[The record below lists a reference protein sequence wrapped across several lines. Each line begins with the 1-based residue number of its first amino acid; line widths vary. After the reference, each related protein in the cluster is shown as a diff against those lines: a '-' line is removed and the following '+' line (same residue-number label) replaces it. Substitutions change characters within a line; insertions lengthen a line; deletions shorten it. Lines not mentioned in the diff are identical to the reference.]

1 MRWVTYFGLVL
12 RRLWARRW
20 MLLGS
25 FLGATL
31 VIALLAVLPLYEA
44 SVSAIDLLYTFRNSP
59 DTTVDLS
66 AALTMNEYSPDQADA
81 GRQAIADASVAVETW
96 YPTVEERTASREI
109 RLIPL
114 GYPDW
119 LARAQEWRESG
130 DPPEGDPDYP
140 QPPQE
145 ATQTRLFTT
154 PGIAD
159 ALELIAGEF
168 PAFEDPTRTA
178 APLLKVVLG
187 EELATLAQLE
197 VGDRV
202 VLRAFASQPEW
213 FEMVEVAGIARPID
227 PNAIVWDGVDPARL
241 TFLGPEAF
249 DVWTGAFAADPESD
263 PWLREER
270 GFRRLTATRTFTLHL
285 DREAVTLEGVDDL
298 QQGVLFF
305 TRAIARAEGIRTIS
319 QLPDLIEE
327 FGVRSVVFGAPI
339 LAMLALVV
347 AGALYFLI
355 YMAALALERESSE
368 IALLRMRG
376 ASTWQ
381 TIGIHT
387 TQSAVIALGAS
398 LVAPFVAR
406 GMVALSG
413 RIPPMSTLTGG
424 EALSVSQARS
434 VLPFVLGGGVLTFIA
449 MGLAIVPL
457 ARRGVLEL
465 RALASRPARQSVWQ
479 RYYLDLFL
487 VVLAVVVL
495 YELRQRGLVD
505 TSGQEDVGLDPF
517 SVAAPALFLF
527 SGALL
532 LLRVLPL
539 LLRSIGWVMTRFRGM
554 AAALPGWH
562 LGRNPIPYGR
572 LALLVWL
579 TTGFGAFAL
588 TYADTLDASYHD
600 RAAFQSGGDVRI
612 VAEGAGFLTVPD
624 GAVGTPV
631 YRTLVSARLSSRTG
645 QLLAVRPSDFS
656 QVVHW
661 RDDYGDTALLGPA
674 GLGGPADWGVE
685 LPAGT
690 TALEFAGVQ
699 EPPTWADVVA
709 GEEVEPVRLLA
720 RVVDEQGRFRIFVA
734 EAPFDDQAWSTMT
747 IGLGGGEAR
756 NGPFPDDGGALVL
769 QAIWVEREP
778 TGTGPASPQA
788 WVYLDDVQAVAPGGR
803 VSVLAGLVE
812 EFEGQAGLDV
822 EPVDGDA
829 VVNFF
834 FSDLPS
840 DRVAPSAAA
849 LEAHPLWRDGEVLRI
864 TVPERTRAE
873 AVPYFARS
881 PERLPFVIDSESAEV
896 TGLAVGDEA
905 LFGVDGEQVE
915 GRVVGMVELI
925 PTDTDRRLEGAML
938 APLDG
943 VVQWVSGAPAWS
955 ISGTLAKWTQPQ
967 ELWLRSDDPNGAA
980 RRLAAELGTEP
991 EALYTMAGVSS
1002 DFSSRPIQV
1011 GLVSILF
1018 IGTGAGVVLTLAG
1031 VTAYVLM
1038 AVRKRFREMGVLRAL
1053 GLRRRS
1059 VAATFAVEQMVVL
1072 GVGAFI
1078 GIGAGLALMRLML
1091 PFLQLGE
1098 GGADLLPPALMELDW
1113 VRLAVYLGIVAV
1125 VLVAAV
1131 LWSTRN
1137 VSARQLSEVL
1147 REVER

>member
-1 MRWVTYFGLVL
+1 MRWATYFGLVL
-12 RRLWARRW
+12 RRVWARRW

-44 SVSAIDLLYTFRNSP
+44 SVSAIDLLYTFRNAP
-59 DTTVDLS
+59 DSTVDLS
-66 AALTMNEYSPDQADA
+66 AALTMNEYSADQADA
-81 GRQAIADASVAVETW
+81 GRQAIADASVAVATW
-96 YPTVEERTASREI
+96 YPTVEERTASRELV
-109 RLIPL
+109 LIQL

-119 LARAQEWRESG
+119 LSRAEGWREAG
-130 DPPEGDPDYP
+130 ANPESAPYP
-140 QPPQE
+140 QPSQE
-145 ATQTRLFTT
+145 ATQSRFFTS
-154 PGIAD
+154 PDIA
-159 ALELIAGEF
+159 ARLELIDGEF
-168 PAFEDPTRTA
+168 PAFEDPARSSE
-178 APLLKVVLG
+178 PMLKVVLG

-202 VLRAFASQPEW
+202 VLRAFTSQPDW
-213 FEMVEVAGIARPID
+213 FEMVEVAGIARPAD
-227 PNAIVWDGVDPARL
+227 PDAIIWDGVDPNRL
-241 TFLGPEAF
+241 VFIGPEEF
-249 DVWTGAFAADPESD
+249 DVWLGTFSADAGAD

-270 GFRRLTATRTFTLHL
+270 GFRRLTASRTFTLHL
-285 DREAVTLEGVDDL
+285 DREAVTLEAVDDL

-319 QLPDLIEE
+319 QLPALIEE

-406 GMVALSG
+406 GMVALTG

-434 VLPFVLGGGVLTFIA
+434 VLPFVLGGGLLTFIA

-505 TSGQEDVGLDPF
+505 TSAEEDVGLDPF

-539 LLRSIGWVMTRFRGM
+539 LLRGIGWVMTRFRGM

-588 TYADTLDASYHD
+588 TYADTLDASYYD
-600 RAAFQSGGDVRI
+600 RAAYQSGGDVRI
-612 VAEGAGFLTVPD
+612 VAEGAGFLAVPD

-631 YRTLVSARLSSRTG
+631 YRTLASARLSSRTG
-645 QLLAVRPSDFS
+645 QLLAVRPSDFA

-661 RDDYGDTALLGPA
+661 RDDFGDIALLGPE

-690 TALEFAGVQ
+690 TALEIAGMQ
-699 EPPTWADVVA
+699 EPLTWAGLVA
-709 GEEVEPVRLLA
+709 GEQVEAVRLLA

-734 EAPFDDQAWSTMT
+734 DAPFDDRAWGTMT
-747 IGLGGGEAR
+747 IGLGASQAR
-756 NGPFPDDGGALVL
+756 NGPFSDDGGALVL
-769 QAIWVEREP
+769 QALWVEREP
-778 TGTGPASPQA
+778 VGTGPASPQA
-788 WVYLDDVQAVAPGGR
+788 WVYLEDVRAVTADGA
-803 VSVLAGLVE
+803 VSVLAGVAE
-812 EFEGQAGLDV
+812 EFEGQAGL
-822 EPVDGDA
+822 EIAAVDGDA
-829 VVNFF
+829 VVNLF
-834 FSDLPS
+834 FSELPR
-840 DRVAPSAAA
+840 DRVAPSA
-849 LEAHPLWRDGEVLRI
+849 EVMRAHPLWRGGEVYRL

-873 AVPYFARS
+873 PVPYLART
-881 PERLPFVIDSESAEV
+881 PERLPFVIDVESAEV
-896 TGLAVGDEA
+896 AGLAVGDEA
-905 LFGVDGEQVE
+905 LFGIDGEHVE
-915 GRVVGMVELI
+915 GRVVGMVQLI
-925 PTDTDRRLEGAML
+925 PTDTDPRLEGAML

-955 ISGTLAKWTQPQ
+955 ISGTLARWTQPQ
-967 ELWLRSDDPNGAA
+967 ELWLRTDDPNAAA

-991 EALYTMAGVSS
+991 DALYTIAGVSS

-1072 GVGAFI
+1072 GVGAFV

-1125 VLVAAV
+1125 VLVTAV